1 MASMRTVSLVPLP
14 PLSTL
19 LLLQLAAQCQ
29 AEAAAPNNK
38 VDNHVQTGDEEAAA
52 RRRRLHASNTDAV
65 CEAEYDGHCPVGW
78 DYLTVANKARGCDR
92 PPCCAPTKG
101 HPGNSKCTTIQQ
113 MAPGGKW
120 QQGSPPGLAAKQA
133 WEVTCGIY
141 WPAAKCPSGW
151 PYSPERSGTCSRPP
165 SYKGACNSIVD
176 VDSYSPQRK
185 YAWSQTCSPPSGPNV
200 EWVCPNHTPS
210 PSPHPGPPPPPPTN
224 PNTEAEEVFI
234 VFGNHLDVGYTVSI
248 CTAIS
253 CCLCSVCRTF

>member
-1 MASMRTVSLVPLP
+1 MRTASLVPL
-14 PLSTL
+14 LCTL

-38 VDNHVQTGDEEAAA
+38 QVQAGDEEEAA
-52 RRRRLHASNTDAV
+52 RRRLHGSIEDAI
-65 CEAEYDGHCPVGW
+65 CEAEYGGHCPVGW
-78 DYLTVANKARGCDR
+78 DYLTAANKGRGCDR

-101 HPGNSKCTTIQQ
+101 HPGNSKCTTIQH

-165 SYKGACNSIVD
+165 SYKGTCNSIVD

-185 YAWSQTCSPPSGPNV
+185 YAWSQTCSPPSGPKV

-210 PSPHPGPPPPPPTN
+210 PSPSPHPGPPPPPPPAN

-234 VFGNHLDVGYTVSI
+234 VFGNHLDVGYTVSS
-248 CTAIS
+248 CTVQPAAAVFAV
-253 CCLCSVCRTF
+253 SVKSLIN